1 MVVVKHA
8 TEALSAHDAAACG
21 CVVVRCHD
29 ELVAERLM
37 RPLSVIVLDVLL
49 NDLPQVAFAQRN
61 DTRETLA
68 PNRADPALR
77 VGVEIWTARRQLYT
91 FDTAR
96 REHRA
101 ECVRIQW
108 VASMMR

>member
-49 NDLPQVAFAQRN
+49 NDLPQVRSPNGMTRARHSRRTEPIQRS
-61 DTRETLA
+61 A
-68 PNRADPALR
+68 
-77 VGVEIWTARRQLYT
+77 
-91 FDTAR
+91 
-96 REHRA
+96 
-101 ECVRIQW
+101 
-108 VASMMR
+108 